1 MNFKKHKSLLHRI
14 KNIWNSN
21 LKHKGF
27 NSKKYWEQRYHSK
40 LTSGTGS
47 YGRLAEFKAEVINKF
62 VEEHSIKSIIDLGCG
77 DGNQLKLAKYP
88 NHIGFDVTNEAIKI
102 CENKF
107 KTDKSKA
114 FFNYK
119 ILKKKEFQAELL
131 ISLEVIFHLIEDAVY
146 HEYMINL
153 FKLSSKYV
161 IIYSSNYNEIIADHV
176 VCRKFTDWVDENQ
189 KDKFALIQNIK
200 NRFPFD
206 ENDQSHT
213 AFSEFFI
220 YKKIK

>member
-1 MNFKKHKSLLHRI
+1 MNFSNHKNFLHKIKRI
-14 KNIWNSN
+14 LNTNPRSE
-21 LKHKGF
+21 GF

-47 YGRLAEFKAEVINKF
+47 YGRLAEFKAEVINEF
-62 VEEHSIKSIIDLGCG
+62 VEDHSVKSVIDLGCG

-88 NHIGFDVTNEAIKI
+88 NYVGFDVTNEAIKI

-107 KTDKSKA
+107 KTDKSKL

-119 ILKKKEFQAELL
+119 ILKKKEFQAELV

-176 VCRKFTDWVDENQ
+176 VCRKFTDWIDENQ
-189 KDKFALIQNIK
+189 KDNFVLIQNIK

-206 ENDQSHT
+206 ENDQSQT